1 MRQWH
6 GPVCI
11 HLQRIQSSKLM
22 NYCGRRY
29 LRPRPRTRSVPGQA
43 RTLRMLIDMNELI
56 TTIPGP
62 TRQWRSP
69 FCIHLQ
75 RIKVLEVDE

>member
-1 MRQWH
+1 M
-6 GPVCI
+6 
-11 HLQRIQSSKLM
+11 
-22 NYCGRRY
+22 
-29 LRPRPRTRSVPGQA
+29 PRTRSVPGQA
-43 RTLRMLIDMNELI
+43 RTLRMLFDMNELI

-62 TRQWRSP
+62 VRQWRSP